1 MHCNH
6 IKPAP
11 RSYICCLKALP
22 IKGVLNSLSFSQA
35 PYNAPAS
42 RVQHITVSVPSPWK
56 RKGNK
61 VSVTNWTVQSA
72 QPTPLW
78 TTDFWTVFFCL
89 LCYRNRIKMHK
100 LNFCPTLLRGSCTPS
115 HLKSLHPSDFPDI
128 LVCQCGTVSLHS
140 PRVNHIAAK
149 HAKSCSMI
157 DIATHNKQEFL
168 SNRASVGSRDDVMWR
183 AEHMEGGVWRRL
195 VVVQVKRTV
204 EKWSGEMCLA
214 VAEPSKATTKKKTL
228 SSCLLIAFKFLIFVA
243 NILEIPKIFY
253 K

>member
-11 RSYICCLKALP
+11 RLYICCLRALP

-35 PYNAPAS
+35 PYDAPAS
-42 RVQHITVSVPSPWK
+42 LVQHINVSVP
-56 RKGNK
+56 
-61 VSVTNWTVQSA
+61 
-72 QPTPLW
+72 
-78 TTDFWTVFFCL
+78 FFCL

-128 LVCQCGTVSLHS
+128 LVCLCGAVSLHS

-157 DIATHNKQEFL
+157 DIVTHNKQEFL
-168 SNRASVGSRDDVMWR
+168 SNRAAAGSRDDVM
-183 AEHMEGGVWRRL
+183 
-195 VVVQVKRTV
+195 
-204 EKWSGEMCLA
+204 
-214 VAEPSKATTKKKTL
+214 
-228 SSCLLIAFKFLIFVA
+228 
-243 NILEIPKIFY
+243 
-253 K
+253 